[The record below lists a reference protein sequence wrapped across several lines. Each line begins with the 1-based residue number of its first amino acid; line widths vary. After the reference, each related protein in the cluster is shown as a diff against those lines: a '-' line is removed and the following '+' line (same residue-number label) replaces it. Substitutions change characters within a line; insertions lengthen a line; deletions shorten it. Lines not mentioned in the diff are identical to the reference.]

1 MYFIVFVTE
10 GLAWYIPMGKEARPW
25 KKPLK
30 ERQAHAVRSEPWQ
43 PSNISSNQ
51 WKHISNKNVMN
62 KSRDT
67 HFDLN
72 PSGELIENKE
82 NTMEESDDDDLDTK
96 PLNKMSLQ
104 VITKPLN
111 KMSLQ
116 VITKPLNKMS
126 LQVITKP
133 LNKMSL
139 QVITKPLNKMSLQV
153 ITKPLNKMSL
163 QVITKP
169 LNIISLHV
177 IILMY
182 WYTLG
187 TINLFTLKEVFN
199 LYTIYFYFQNK
210 QQCKILHNKLM
221 KL

>member
-1 MYFIVFVTE
+1 MIVFVTE

-111 KMSLQ
+111 K
-116 VITKPLNKMS
+116 
-126 LQVITKP
+126 
-133 LNKMSL
+133 
-139 QVITKPLNKMSLQV
+139 
-153 ITKPLNKMSL
+153 
-163 QVITKP
+163 
-169 LNIISLHV
+169 ISLHV

-187 TINLFTLKEVFN
+187 TINLFTLKELFN

-210 QQCKILHNKLM
+210 QQCLILHNKLM

>member
-1 MYFIVFVTE
+1 MYLIVFVTE

-104 VITKPLN
+104 VITNPLN
-111 KMSLQ
+111 K
-116 VITKPLNKMS
+116 I
-126 LQVITKP
+126 
-133 LNKMSL
+133 
-139 QVITKPLNKMSLQV
+139 SLQV

-210 QQCKILHNKLM
+210 QQCLILHNKLM

>member
-1 MYFIVFVTE
+1 MFVVCLCLVDIYFIVFVTE

-104 VITKPLN
+104 VITNPLN
-111 KMSLQ
+111 KISLQ

-133 LNKMSL
+133 LNKISL
-139 QVITKPLNKMSLQV
+139 QVITKPLNK
-153 ITKPLNKMSL
+153 
-163 QVITKP
+163 
-169 LNIISLHV
+169 ISLHF

-182 WYTLG
+182 CYTLG
-187 TINLFTLKEVFN
+187 TINLLTLKELFN
-199 LYTIYFYFQNK
+199 LYTIYFYFHNK
-210 QQCKILHNKLM
+210 QKCLILHNKLM

>member
-1 MYFIVFVTE
+1 
-10 GLAWYIPMGKEARPW
+10 MGKEARPW

-111 KMSLQ
+111 KNSLQ
-116 VITKPLNKMS
+116 VITKPLNKKS

-133 LNKMSL
+133 LNK
-139 QVITKPLNKMSLQV
+139 I
-153 ITKPLNKMSL
+153 SL

-177 IILMY
+177 IILLLV
-182 WYTLG
+182 YTR
-187 TINLFTLKEVFN
+187 
-199 LYTIYFYFQNK
+199 
-210 QQCKILHNKLM
+210 HNKFVHTERTVQSIRNIFLFS
-221 KL
+221 K